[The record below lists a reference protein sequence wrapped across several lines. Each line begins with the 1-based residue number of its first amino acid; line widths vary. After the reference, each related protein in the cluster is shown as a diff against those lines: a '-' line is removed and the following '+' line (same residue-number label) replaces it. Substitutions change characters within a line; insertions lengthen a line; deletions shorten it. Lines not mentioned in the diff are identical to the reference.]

1 MCKDDKDIFK
11 LLKLKFGKFNNVV
24 KRFCFDNF
32 GSIVVDIIF
41 DDNL

>member
-1 MCKDDKDIFK
+1 MCKDDKDIF
-11 LLKLKFGKFNNVV
+11 NVV